1 MSGMQDFKCPCC
13 GGAVEFNAG
22 TQNMKCPYCDS
33 EFDIEALQKKEKQ
46 LKEKKE
52 DHFNWDETASSHWAE
67 EEAAALAV
75 YACQSCGGEIVGDE
89 NMGAT
94 QCPYCGSQIVLS
106 GKFAGD
112 LKPDYVIPFKLD
124 KKQAKAKFEEFVN
137 SKQFVPKMFKSQKH
151 VDEIKGIY
159 VPFWL
164 FDAEASGEASYD
176 ATISETHIN
185 GDYEI
190 TKVEHYSATRSGS
203 MDFTNVPVDGS
214 SRIADDMME
223 SIEPFDFSEAVPFDT
238 AYLAG
243 YAADK
248 YDVDNEES
256 IQRANQRIKSSLEL
270 ALKDTVTGYTKGK
283 HERYYDTVTTDWSSV
298 DIQKGKCKYALYPV
312 WMLSATYK
320 GNPYTFAMN
329 GRLVSLSE
337 IYL

>member
-22 TQNMKCPYCDS
+22 TQNLKCPYCDS
-33 EFDIEALQKKEKQ
+33 EFDIAALQQKEKE
-46 LKEKKE
+46 LSEKKE
-52 DHFNWDETASSHWAE
+52 DSYSWEEKASNHWSAD
-67 EEAAALAV
+67 EEAGLVV
-75 YACQSCGGEIVGDE
+75 YACKSCGGEIVGDE

-94 QCPYCGSQIVLS
+94 QCPYCGSQVVLS

-112 LKPDYVIPFKLD
+112 LKPDYVIPFKMD
-124 KKQAKAKFEEFVN
+124 KKKAKAAFEEFIS

-151 VDEIKGIY
+151 IEEIKGIY

-164 FDAEASGEASYD
+164 FDAEASGDASYD
-176 ATISETHIN
+176 ATISESYVQ

-190 TKVEHYSATRSGS
+190 TKIEHYSATRSGS
-203 MDFTNVPVDGS
+203 MEFANVPVDGS

-223 SIEPFDFSEAVPFDT
+223 SIEPFDFSEAVAFDT

-248 YDVDNEES
+248 YDVDGEES
-256 IQRANQRIKSSLEL
+256 IVRANQRIKSSLEL
-270 ALKDTVTGYTKGK
+270 ALKETVTGYSKRGRV
-283 HERYYDTVTTDWSSV
+283 RYYDDVTTEWSSV

-312 WMLSATYK
+312 WMLSAT
-320 GNPYTFAMN
+320 
-329 GRLVSLSE
+329 
-337 IYL
+337 